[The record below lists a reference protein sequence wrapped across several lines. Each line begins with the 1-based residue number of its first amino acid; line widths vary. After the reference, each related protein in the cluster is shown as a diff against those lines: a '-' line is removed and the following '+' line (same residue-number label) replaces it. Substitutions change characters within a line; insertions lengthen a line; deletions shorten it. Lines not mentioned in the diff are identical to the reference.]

1 MTDREKAI
9 VMAYTGICMLTGDK
23 FQIFHKYVED
33 IMGRPVFTHEMYALK
48 NEIKEKSTN
57 DFLALC
63 AEQEPCEDSISRKAL
78 LERINN
84 AEENFKHD
92 HIESISSDVEDPFVD
107 GVLSGVFNIKLMVLQ
122 APSVKPTQKW
132 IPIISRE
139 PTQEEKDDYFAN
151 NGEELCFMV
160 QSEMPMNGQEVLVSS
175 GGYVA
180 EDVFDE
186 DYFDFEN
193 NDLVNVDAWM
203 PLPKPYRESEG

>member
-1 MTDREKAI
+1 MTLDEAIKYAEGIVEEKLYNYQECLDMNDTEGA
-9 VMAYTGICMLTGDK
+9 MGCMKCGEEYK
-23 FQIFHKYVED
+23 QIAEW
-33 IMGRPVFTHEMYALK
+33 LK
-48 NEIKEKSTN
+48 EFKRLK
-57 DFLALC
+57 
-63 AEQEPCEDSISRKAL
+63 EQESCEDSISRKAL

-84 AEENFKHD
+84 AEEDFKHD
-92 HIESISSDVEDPFVD
+92 NIDSISSDVEDPFVD

-122 APSVKPTQKW
+122 APSVKTTQKW

-139 PTQEEKDDYFAN
+139 PTQGEKDDYFAN

-160 QSEMPMNGQEVLVSS
+160 DSEMPIDMQEVLVSS

-180 EDVFDE
+180 EDVFNE

-203 PLPKPYRESEG
+203 PLPEPYRESEDKE